1 VTQRGWWGWHDYS
14 RRAVSKD
21 VEEFPGW
28 GVLME
33 LADACETSL
42 ERAFIA
48 ALFLTGSRVSEA
60 LQLRGSSFEVLEED
74 GLIICR
80 GVTLLK
86 RYHKLEELPDGS
98 SVTGPLET
106 NRRPFPILLAEPL
119 TLILVAWLEKVRSGY
134 LFPSPRRP
142 GKPLTRAWAYK
153 LSGRLQDRT
162 GVPCWPHAF
171 RSWRASQLVQD
182 YGFEV
187 LDLIDFFTWEKL
199 DTALGYTRRGPWGL
213 AKKMRPLPQYLPQA
227 PSREVT

>member
-1 VTQRGWWGWHDYS
+1 VTQRGWWRWHDYS

-33 LADACETSL
+33 LVDACETPL
-42 ERAFIA
+42 EKSFIA
-48 ALFLTGSRVSEA
+48 TLFLTGSRVSEA
-60 LQLRGSSFEVLEED
+60 LQLQAHHFDVAEEE

-80 GVTLLK
+80 NVPLLK
-86 RYHKLEELPDGS
+86 RYKKRGVTLDGGW
-98 SVTGPLET
+98 VTEPLET
-106 NRRPFPILLAEPL
+106 YRRPFPILLAEPL

-182 YGFEV
+182 YGFEL